1 MLYTVLI
8 FLYLIRISK
17 YIMFLY
23 DSYIINMNNITLKK
37 ISAAFRDNY
46 QKYRIPIINKE
57 SIDKSLEAAKGAILN
72 TLINISTKFNRFKA
86 GIILEVDLNM
96 IESESME
103 IGYGKI
109 DKYDIDIMII
119 DIRDKYEQELSH
131 IENVYIYSAYL
142 INNTCG
148 LF

>member
-1 MLYTVLI
+1 
-8 FLYLIRISK
+8 
-17 YIMFLY
+17 
-23 DSYIINMNNITLKK
+23 
-37 ISAAFRDNY
+37 
-46 QKYRIPIINKE
+46 
-57 SIDKSLEAAKGAILN
+57 
-72 TLINISTKFNRFKA
+72 
-86 GIILEVDLNM
+86 M

-109 DKYDIDIMII
+109 DKYDIDMMII